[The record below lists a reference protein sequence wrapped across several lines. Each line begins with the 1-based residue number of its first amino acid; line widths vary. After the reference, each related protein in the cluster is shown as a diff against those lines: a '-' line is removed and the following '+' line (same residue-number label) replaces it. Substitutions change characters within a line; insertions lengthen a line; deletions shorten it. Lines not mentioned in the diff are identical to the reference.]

1 VKPPIWRENPRPLPQ
16 TTDPRTPSPS
26 VASLDDDEG
35 ARAPLAGS
43 RRLPPPRARA
53 LAQYPSA
60 SHPRHPSKNGIFSH
74 PILVVDR
81 ERLGSMFQPA
91 FLGRAHFSSRKAGA
105 AAQDSS
111 NSQAAATAGE
121 GGGGDGSPASL
132 SKGTLGR
139 QSEEG

>member
-1 VKPPIWRENPRPLPQ
+1 MM
-16 TTDPRTPSPS
+16 
-26 VASLDDDEG
+26 
-35 ARAPLAGS
+35 RAPALLS
-43 RRLPPPRARA
+43 RA
-53 LAQYPSA
+53 LAAFPLLELAPWLSTLA
-60 SHPRHPSKNGIFSH
+60 PLILGTRRRTGSSH

-121 GGGGDGSPASL
+121 GGGGDG
-132 SKGTLGR
+132 
-139 QSEEG
+139 QSGKSEQGDAGKTVRGGVSFAFSYTKCYCGFICWCKLMQLV